1 MSIKIYH
8 QINYVNCSRGKVTM
22 SNTIKQDQ
30 EQGYIALYEELEVR
44 YGAALAQEIV
54 DQIKKADE
62 QDNQPEFMAVKAISE
77 ALEVFR
83 ADTKEIVKK
92 LRNEQNRAFS
102 GDIAN
107 LDAKRLQNDLN
118 RLLECYWLSQQA
130 FYKMYRKAMK
140 ICEVPETYRYD
151 KYTRPTKMAA

>member
-1 MSIKIYH
+1 
-8 QINYVNCSRGKVTM
+8 M

-92 LRNEQNRAFS
+92 LRNEQNKGFS

-151 KYTRPTKMAA
+151 RYTNPTKMAA